1 MKPNRHATSRFMKWK
16 FFSVLPGLMLAHAA
30 LATDP
35 LYQNPNWSVLNYTFP
50 DNPPPTI
57 DATNFDN
64 EGVFTVTFG
73 VYNFN
78 VEYYEPWNVRNYT
91 NNGFMLVDDMYATV
105 NPGFQFDT
113 QTANGHQM
121 ANSFYNAGTISCGD
135 TKNSAFLYGAGQL
148 IVSAT
153 NITNPG
159 QVEIGPNGFMLFTG
173 GNVDL
178 SYGTVAMNGFDI
190 SINPIAYG
198 LDWSSGNN
206 TNSPWSPATNLTPT
220 HVRSSLFPTYNS
232 PGDVNYMELNNPTP
246 YYDIQGLGTSNVTL
260 RAVFVQDS
268 SPNASYNV
276 YFSDNTPISIG
287 GGADIIQDNIVWS
300 GTYVDPVT
308 GITATNYLVLDDAT
322 LLATNEP
329 TANGIPVNFKFTSST
344 TPFSLG
350 SPTSSA
356 FPSGLFGIGLV
367 TNLYSYFYA
376 QFVTTTTATN
386 ASSSNPSGA
395 LTNLPGRIYITAS
408 GGLDLSMARIT
419 GPNYLSVTATNQ
431 FAGSIG
437 AGIVSPYSDISLG
450 VTNGFL
456 TVTNLLQAALPN
468 WSGTVEAWSSSWI
481 FVTNGITNDF
491 RVLLISSR
499 LTPTTLSQVQH
510 LNLYSRTNSVV
521 ISDAFNVMSTL
532 FIDATNLTLTT
543 NGNGNG
549 ATSIRG
555 ELNLESG
562 GIWWPS
568 SLPNMHNLTNSGAIS
583 SQNSI
588 AFGSAAPSY
597 ITNTTPNTPAVA
609 ATGTL
614 SEVNTSGNVATNN
627 TVTIGTYTYTFV
639 NTISN
644 SVPNQV
650 KIATAFDGSMS
661 NLIAAINHLAGSG
674 TSYSTNGTTNMM
686 VTAGLLSGHSF
697 TVTAR
702 TNGLSGDSIGITN
715 STATTNLTWGNNA
728 TLLSG
733 GAEFVAGT
741 TNITAVSGPY
751 DNFINNGLI
760 SDQGSQIY
768 ANYFENGG
776 TFANNIGSFNLQSQN
791 VVLTN
796 GSLTAAGGVSITAV
810 SLVASNLVLQAGRSL
825 ALQVT
830 DSLTDTGP
838 ANGNVWSVGGVT
850 LVGLNLPIK
859 PLSGDLL
866 GTTITCTAPGPN
878 KQVVNTWAGLDHGAS
893 TDDGYMNNEAI
904 GVLILDAQGASST
917 FKFNGIAGTS
927 NALYVDELVLLD
939 SATNFGGT
947 QVSNI
952 IISPNMVIYYAQA
965 MVNGA
970 SVAEKLNHLNNN
982 RLLWVTN
989 YAGHFSSINIVF
1001 TNGTT
1006 YPFNAA
1012 LAQSQNIDSDG
1023 DGIPNG
1029 SDPTPFGVP
1038 PLITKQPVNVT
1049 TNAGGNATFSVTV
1062 SNISAPPLS
1071 YQWRFNSGALPN
1083 ATNAVLI
1090 LTGVTTNQ
1098 AGIYSVAVINPDGSV
1113 TSSNAV
1119 LTVTNSSSFAS
1130 TRINL
1135 TITLTNINNIS
1146 YSYITNTTTTVK
1158 TNRSHGKT
1166 THTTTTTKTVV
1177 TLTNKLE
1184 QLSSVIEWQTI
1195 TNATNYVV
1203 YYTTNF
1209 TMINWLPLLTNTASP
1224 TSPPVT
1230 MMISDPVADPMRSYR
1245 VRGMLKQ

>member
-1 MKPNRHATSRFMKWK
+1 MKPNHHATTRFMKWR
-16 FFSVLPGLMLAHAA
+16 FFSVLPGLMLAYAA

-35 LYQNPNWSVLNYTFP
+35 MYQNPNWSVLNYIVP
-50 DNPPPTI
+50 GNPPPTI

-73 VYNFN
+73 TYVFN

-91 NNGFMLVDDMYATV
+91 NNGFMLVDDRFATV
-105 NPGFQFDT
+105 NPGFMFDT
-113 QTANGHQM
+113 QTANGHLM
-121 ANSFYNAGTISCGD
+121 ANSFYNAGTISCGA
-135 TKNSAFLYGAGQL
+135 TKDSAFLYGAGQL

-153 NITNPG
+153 NIANPG
-159 QVEIGPNGFMLFTG
+159 QVEIGPDGFMVFTG

-178 SYGTVAMNGFDI
+178 SRSTIAMNGFNIFD
-190 SINPIAYG
+190 NPVAYG

-220 HVRSSLFPTYNS
+220 HVQSSFFPALYKNYLHLDNS
-232 PGDVNYMELNNPTP
+232 TP

-268 SPNASYNV
+268 SPNVSYNV
-276 YFSDNTPISIG
+276 YFYDNTPIEIG
-287 GGADIIQDNIVWS
+287 GGAPGIIQDNIVWTGS
-300 GTYVDPVT
+300 YVDPVT
-308 GITATNYLVLDDAT
+308 GTTATNYLVLDDT
-322 LLATNEP
+322 TRLSTNEP
-329 TANGIPVNFKFTSST
+329 IANGIPVNFKFTSST

-350 SPTSSA
+350 SPASSA
-356 FPSGLFGIGLV
+356 FPSGLFGISLV
-367 TNLYSYFYA
+367 TNLYSYFNA
-376 QFVTTTTATN
+376 QFVTTTTTTN
-386 ASSSNPSGA
+386 ASPLNPSGA

-408 GGLDLSMARIT
+408 GGLDLTMASIT

-437 AGIVSPYSDISLG
+437 AGIASPYSDISLG

-468 WSGTVEAWSSSWI
+468 WNGTVEAWSSSWI
-481 FVTNGITNDF
+481 FTTNGITNDF

-521 ISDAFNVMSTL
+521 ISDAFNIMSTL

-568 SLPNMHNLTNSGAIS
+568 SLPNVHNLTNSGAIS
-583 SQNSI
+583 SKNSI

-614 SEVNTSGNVATNN
+614 SEVGTSGNVATNN
-627 TVTIGTYTYTFV
+627 KVTIGTNTYTFV
-639 NTISN
+639 STITNT
-644 SVPNQV
+644 VPNQV

-661 NLIAAINHLAGSG
+661 NLIAAINRTAGSG
-674 TSYSTNGTTNMM
+674 TNYSTNTTANTL

-697 TVTAR
+697 TVTALILG
-702 TNGLSGDSIGITN
+702 TNGNSIVISN
-715 STATTNLTWGNNA
+715 STATTNLTWNGHA
-728 TLLSG
+728 TLSG

-751 DNFINNGLI
+751 DNFINHGLI

-776 TFANNIGSFNLQSQN
+776 TFANNLNSFNLQSQN
-791 VVLTN
+791 ALLTN
-796 GSLTAAGGVSITAV
+796 GSLTAAGDVSITAV

-850 LVGLNLPIK
+850 FVGLNLPIK

-878 KQVVNTWAGLDHGAS
+878 KQVVNTWAGLDYGAS
-893 TDDGYMNNEAI
+893 TTTGYANNEAI
-904 GVLILDAQGASST
+904 GVLILDALGASST
-917 FKFNGIAGTS
+917 FKFNSVGDS
-927 NALYVDELVLLD
+927 NALYVDKLVLLD
-939 SATNFGGT
+939 SATNFNGS
-947 QVSNI
+947 QVYALN
-952 IISPNMVIYYAQA
+952 ISPNMVIYYAQA
-965 MVNGA
+965 MVNGV
-970 SVAEKLNHLNNN
+970 SVAEKLNHLNGN

-1062 SNISAPPLS
+1062 SNISALPLS

-1083 ATNAVLI
+1083 ATNAVLT

-1098 AGIYSVAVINPDGSV
+1098 AGIYSVVVINPDGSV

-1119 LTVTNSSSFAS
+1119 LTVTNSSPFAPAK
-1130 TRINL
+1130 TNHTITL

-1158 TNRSHGKT
+1158 TNRLRGKT
-1166 THTTTTTKTVV
+1166 TYTTNTTKTVV

-1184 QLSSVIEWQTI
+1184 QLSSVLSWQTI

-1203 YYTTNF
+1203 YYKTNF
-1209 TMINWLPLLTNTASP
+1209 AMINWLPLLTNTASP

-1230 MMISDPVADPMRSYR
+1230 MMISDPVASPMRSYR
-1245 VRGMLKQ
+1245 VRGNLKQ